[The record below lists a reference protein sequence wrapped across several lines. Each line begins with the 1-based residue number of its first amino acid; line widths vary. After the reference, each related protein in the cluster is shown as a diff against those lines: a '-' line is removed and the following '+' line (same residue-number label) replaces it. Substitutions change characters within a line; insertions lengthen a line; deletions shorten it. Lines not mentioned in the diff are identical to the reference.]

1 MWQDARC
8 GPELLNQQDQDGNTP
23 IQLAAVSNFTE
34 AVRELA
40 SLPATEVNQQNEK
53 NENKA
58 ALHHA
63 MANNNPAMVEALLA
77 RPDTRLDLTGR
88 NNETALLVACWSGAD
103 KVIPLYCAD
112 SRCTASLLNMKNAAG
127 NTALMVA
134 VLRGFLDCVQQLAQV
149 EGLDWDTRN
158 SDGHNLLSIARANK
172 HRDLERYLMQSDK
185 MKQQPIGDV
194 DDLVAFITNDIPKK
208 SKKVKKNKKRP
219 SVSDFEN
226 IECAQN
232 IEREHLKE
240 TEEHFQNTN
249 KILESPTEAIA
260 TYENGWRNEV
270 TEKSD
275 DQISLVVKQKAKK
288 DKKKKSQSTQ
298 NQQKNK
304 IEEEDVNILQ
314 KNQNDPII
322 MDNNDTMKTS
332 NEKSTK
338 LNRRKRISIV
348 QSQLN
353 LKEARKE
360 TMVDSAIDGVDSN
373 LADIRP
379 DCAKDTDSN
388 EFGGGADADKVGENK
403 SSISDEI
410 QKIQNEIEKTNK
422 DFEEF
427 IEAKGKEMSR
437 IVEALNAK
445 ENIIDAKTKEIVK
458 YEEQIAEIQ
467 SKIKSVRLES
477 EKEEV
482 VMKKYQVKK
491 GRLEDYMDK
500 EVIRFDRLK
509 SDLVDKITDLQE
521 DLKIKE
527 EAKETIMDE
536 TKGERLGQKKATTK
550 EDKMLRF
557 LDRSIASKELELECP
572 ACLELPAAPVYMC
585 PDSHLI
591 CSACR
596 PRLVDCPLCRV
607 RYPVSLARHRFA
619 ETALEEL
626 QELRHQRNL
635 FSGELNL
642 AGA

>member
-1 MWQDARC
+1 MQDARC
-8 GPELLNQQDQDGNTP
+8 GPELLNQPDQDGNTP

-40 SLPATEVNQQNEK
+40 SLPATEVNHQNEK

-63 MANNNPAMVEALLA
+63 MANNNLTMVEALLA
-77 RPDTRLDLTGR
+77 RPDTRLDLTGK

-134 VLRGFLDCVQQLAQV
+134 VLKGFLVCVQQLAQV
-149 EGLDWDTRN
+149 DGLDWDTRN

-185 MKQQPIGDV
+185 MMLQPIGDV

-208 SKKVKKNKKRP
+208 SKKEKKNRKRP
-219 SVSDFEN
+219 SVSDLKK

-232 IEREHLKE
+232 IEPENLKE
-240 TEEHFQNTN
+240 NEEHFQKAD
-249 KILESPTEAIA
+249 KILEGPTEVIA
-260 TYENGWRNEV
+260 MCENGRRNEV
-270 TEKSD
+270 TKKSD
-275 DQISLVVKQKAKK
+275 DRITLVVKQKAQKE
-288 DKKKKSQSTQ
+288 KKKNIQSTQ
-298 NQQKNK
+298 KQRKNK
-304 IEEEDVNILQ
+304 SEE
-314 KNQNDPII
+314 
-322 MDNNDTMKTS
+322 
-332 NEKSTK
+332 TK
-338 LNRRKRISIV
+338 LNKGEKMSNV
-348 QSQLN
+348 QNKLD
-353 LKEARKE
+353 LKEIRKE
-360 TMVDSAIDGVDSN
+360 TMVDSAIDDLDSN
-373 LADIRP
+373 LTDIRS
-379 DCAKDTDSN
+379 DCAKDEDSN
-388 EFGGGADADKVGENK
+388 EFGGDADKVGENK
-403 SSISDEI
+403 SSKSEDIK
-410 QKIQNEIEKTNK
+410 KIQNEIEKTNK

-427 IEAKGKEMSR
+427 IEAKGKEMTR
-437 IVEALNAK
+437 IVEAVNAQ
-445 ENIIDAKTKEIVK
+445 ENIIYAKTKELVK

-467 SKIKSVRLES
+467 NKIKSVRQES
-477 EKEEV
+477 EKEEAV
-482 VMKKYQVKK
+482 IKKYQVKK
-491 GRLEDYMDK
+491 GRLENYMDK

-509 SDLVDKITDLQE
+509 SDLAEKIIELQE
-521 DLKIKE
+521 DLTIKE
-527 EAKETIMDE
+527 VDKEKINNE
-536 TKGERLGQKKATTK
+536 TKGKKFVQKKATTK

-635 FSGELNL
+635 FSGELHL

>member
-1 MWQDARC
+1 MQDARC
-8 GPELLNQQDQDGNTP
+8 GPELLNQPDQDGNTP

-40 SLPATEVNQQNEK
+40 SLPATEVNHQNEK

-63 MANNNPAMVEALLA
+63 MANNNLTMVEALLA
-77 RPDTRLDLTGR
+77 RPDTRLDLTGK

-134 VLRGFLDCVQQLAQV
+134 VLKGFLVCVQQLAQV
-149 EGLDWDTRN
+149 DGLDWDTRN

-185 MKQQPIGDV
+185 MMLQPIGDV

-208 SKKVKKNKKRP
+208 SKKEKKNRKRP
-219 SVSDFEN
+219 SVSDLKK

-232 IEREHLKE
+232 IEPENLKE
-240 TEEHFQNTN
+240 NEEHFQKAD
-249 KILESPTEAIA
+249 KILEGPTEVIA
-260 TYENGWRNEV
+260 MCENGRRNEV
-270 TEKSD
+270 TKKSD
-275 DQISLVVKQKAKK
+275 DRITLVVKQKAQKE
-288 DKKKKSQSTQ
+288 KKKNIQSTQ
-298 NQQKNK
+298 KQRKNK
-304 IEEEDVNILQ
+304 SEE
-314 KNQNDPII
+314 
-322 MDNNDTMKTS
+322 
-332 NEKSTK
+332 TK
-338 LNRRKRISIV
+338 LNKGGKMSNI
-348 QSQLN
+348 QNKLD
-353 LKEARKE
+353 LKEIRKE
-360 TMVDSAIDGVDSN
+360 TMVDSAINDVDSN
-373 LADIRP
+373 LTDIRS
-379 DCAKDTDSN
+379 DCAKDEDSN
-388 EFGGGADADKVGENK
+388 EFGGDADKVGENK
-403 SSISDEI
+403 SSKSEDIK
-410 QKIQNEIEKTNK
+410 KIQNEIEKTNK

-427 IEAKGKEMSR
+427 IEAKGKEMTR
-437 IVEALNAK
+437 IVEAVNAQ
-445 ENIIDAKTKEIVK
+445 ENIIYAKTKELVK

-467 SKIKSVRLES
+467 NKIKSVRQES
-477 EKEEV
+477 EKEEAV
-482 VMKKYQVKK
+482 IKKYQVKK
-491 GRLEDYMDK
+491 GRLENYMDK

-509 SDLVDKITDLQE
+509 SDLAEKIIELQE
-521 DLKIKE
+521 DLTIKE
-527 EAKETIMDE
+527 VDKEKINNE
-536 TKGERLGQKKATTK
+536 TKGKKFVQKKATTK

-635 FSGELNL
+635 FSGELHL